1 MNNVIIVNSVS
12 HLVKYLTYAASV
24 EYLKIVLVFQSPSVV
39 AEGIQF
45 Q

>member
-1 MNNVIIVNSVS
+1 MNSIIIVNSIW
-12 HLVKYLTYAASV
+12 LNILLTYAASA
-24 EYLKIVLVFQSPSVV
+24 EYFKTVFVFQSPSVV